1 MVEADLPHGA
11 ALTSSGR
18 VSAVHESG
26 TVFDEVPFTDR
37 ERIALDNA
45 LTEATRATKVRFNI
59 YLGDLGNDPAAGAA
73 AILPGTPEAAD
84 SVLIAVSPN
93 QQAIEVLSGANV
105 AERANDRI
113 CQLGVTAALASFR
126 QGNLIDGLISA
137 VRVMAAALRAAG
149 CDIVVIPGGLRT
161 S

>member
-1 MVEADLPHGA
+1 MASSNWPAVVEADLPHGF

-18 VSAVHESG
+18 VSGVHEPG

-45 LTEATRATKVRFNI
+45 LTDATRATKVRFNI
-59 YLGDLGNDPAAGAA
+59 YLGDLGSDPAKGADDVLA
-73 AILPGTPEAAD
+73 KTPDAAD

-93 QQAIEVLSGANV
+93 QGVIEVRSGKDIAD
-105 AERANDRI
+105 RANDRI

-137 VRVMAAALRAAG
+137 VRVMAASIGR
-149 CDIVVIPGGLRT
+149 
-161 S
+161 

>member
-1 MVEADLPHGA
+1 MASSNWPAVVEADLPHGS

-18 VSAVHESG
+18 VSGVHEPG

-37 ERIALDNA
+37 ERVSLDNA
-45 LTEATRATKVRFNI
+45 LTDATRATKIRFNI
-59 YLGDLGNDPAAGAA
+59 YLGDLGADPAAGAD
-73 AILPGTPEAAD
+73 AILPNTPESAH

-93 QQAIEVLSGANV
+93 QQVIEVRSGAQV

-137 VRVMAAALRAAG
+137 VRVMAAAIGR
-149 CDIVVIPGGLRT
+149 
-161 S
+161 